1 MFLDFSLQ
9 GFFMGTITTLYTVT
23 LSCFFRKVSEV
34 FAQAF
39 IIYIFIFVPLNFLK
53 IIFILREVQT
63 LNRVLQYICVIN

>member
-1 MFLDFSLQ
+1 
-9 GFFMGTITTLYTVT
+9 MGTIMTLYTVT
-23 LSCFFRKVSEV
+23 LSCFFRKVSGV